1 MQTSLSKEETV
12 AKHHLLPGKY
22 VKKVFFSGRVASM
35 MFRQT
40 VPVVV
45 SLCLFLTSTTALSQG
60 RVRLKDVNERLI
72 RVENIL
78 DQSLLELLQQ
88 IRGLERE
95 MREMR
100 GELENQANQLS
111 KLRSQSSQGNSGATE
126 QRLADIEAQLR
137 GLAGDAGGGA
147 VILGVDDNNT
157 ESEVKSASEA
167 ETTAYQEAKGQL
179 DNNQY
184 TAAIASFE
192 DFLTRYPDGA
202 LADNALYWQG
212 EAMYAG
218 RSFEDAIINFSV
230 LIESF
235 PESSKVADARLKIA
249 FAHYEQERYADA
261 RNQLQRVVSI
271 HPGRSAAELAQQRLA
286 AMDAAGQ

>member
-1 MQTSLSKEETV
+1 
-12 AKHHLLPGKY
+12 
-22 VKKVFFSGRVASM
+22 M

-40 VPVVV
+40 VLVAVP
-45 SLCLFLTSTTALSQG
+45 LCLLLTSTTALSQG

-88 IRGLERE
+88 IRGLENE

-111 KLRSQSSQGNSGATE
+111 RLRSQSSQGNSGATE
-126 QRLADIEAQLR
+126 QRLADIEAKLR
-137 GLAGDAGGGA
+137 NLANDADGGAAILDAGENGG
-147 VILGVDDNNT
+147 
-157 ESEVKSASEA
+157 SEVKTASEA
-167 ETTAYQEAKGQL
+167 ETNAYQEAKDEL

-202 LADNALYWQG
+202 FADNALYWQG
-212 EAMYAG
+212 EAMYAS

-271 HPGRSAAELAQQRLA
+271 HAGRSAAELAQDRLD
-286 AMDAAGQ
+286 AMNAAGQ

>member
-1 MQTSLSKEETV
+1 
-12 AKHHLLPGKY
+12 
-22 VKKVFFSGRVASM
+22 

-40 VPVVV
+40 VLVAVP
-45 SLCLFLTSTTALSQG
+45 LCLFLTSTTVLSQG

-111 KLRSQSSQGNSGATE
+111 RLRSQSNQGNSGATE

-137 GLAGDAGGGA
+137 SLADGTDGGA
-147 VILGVDDNNT
+147 ALLDADENAG
-157 ESEVKSASEA
+157 SEVKSASEA
-167 ETTAYQEAKGQL
+167 ETAAYQEAKDQL

-202 LADNALYWQG
+202 FADNALYWQG

-271 HPGRSAAELAQQRLA
+271 HAGRSAAELAQRRLD